1 MNFFDQ
7 EGDFAQNS
15 MGFLDPMNLVTGNLR
30 NKPPISENEKAMTD
44 FIRQLT
50 LQSTALFDQ
59 SQPLRQ
65 QQLGMFGDVMS
76 GKFDPT
82 TSPMFAPIFSS
93 AKGATE
99 SQYNLARDAV
109 LGGTARGGAQTG
121 ALGDVEM
128 ARAGT
133 MSSLPAQISQG
144 IIQDMMG
151 KAYGSVFPE
160 SGASSAQSAM
170 SGFGT
175 MAGIQQNRELMDMQ
189 QQQSQQQGLGSILG
203 LVLSMI

>member
-1 MNFFDQ
+1 MGFFDTS
-7 EGDFAQNS
+7 GDFAQGS
-15 MGFLDPMNLVTGNLR
+15 MAMLDPMNLFTGTLR
-30 NKPPISENEKAMTD
+30 NKPPISENEQAMTD

-50 LQSTALFDQ
+50 RQSTTLFDQ

-99 SQYNLARDAV
+99 DQYNLARDAV
-109 LGGTARGGAQTG
+109 IGGTARGGAQTG
-121 ALGDVEM
+121 ALSDVEL

-133 MSSLPAQISQG
+133 MSSLPAQISKSL
-144 IIQDMMG
+144 IQDMMG

-160 SGASSAQSAM
+160 SGAASAQSAM

-175 MAGIQQNRELMDMQ
+175 VAGIEQNRKMMELQ
-189 QQQSQQQGLGSILG
+189 QQQNQSSGLGSIIG
-203 LVLSMI
+203 LVLSML